1 MCPGGAGKSLVSD
14 VLPVPRSSN
23 VDRKDSSITIRFPE
37 IGISEERER
46 IHESEVSD
54 EALMGEVCL
63 GSREALAILF
73 RRYARLVR
81 GVALRVLK
89 DASEADD
96 LVQDVFV
103 LIHRL
108 CSTFDGSKASVQF
121 WILQMTHRR
130 AISRRRYLNSRR
142 FYAQVELDDQS
153 FQVAESRSGH
163 FDDPIDAILVELDLQ
178 KMFGTLSVD
187 QQKTL
192 RLHFIEG
199 YTLDEIAKMLGQTKG
214 NVRHHS
220 FRGLERLRKQIFGS
234 KLPGARA
241 V

>member
-1 MCPGGAGKSLVSD
+1 MDASVTFRLPRLAVHENSEQTTRVPDPQPSAQATSTDEELV
-14 VLPVPRSSN
+14 
-23 VDRKDSSITIRFPE
+23 FQ
-37 IGISEERER
+37 ISF
-46 IHESEVSD
+46 
-54 EALMGEVCL
+54 
-63 GSREALAILF
+63 GSREALAVLF

-81 GVALRVLK
+81 GVAYRVLK

-96 LVQDVFV
+96 LLQDIFL

-108 CSTFDGSKASVQF
+108 CGRFDSSKASAQF
-121 WILQMTHRR
+121 WILQMTYRR
-130 AISRRRYLNSRR
+130 AISRRRHLNSRH
-142 FYAQVELDDQS
+142 FYTQVELDDES
-153 FQVAESRSGH
+153 VQVTERRTGQFNALT
-163 FDDPIDAILVELDLQ
+163 AQTLAELDLQ
-178 KMFGTLSVD
+178 KMFETLSED

-220 FRGLERLRKQIFGS
+220 FRGLERLRKQIFAGKS
-234 KLPGARA
+234 PDARA

>member
-1 MCPGGAGKSLVSD
+1 MDG
-14 VLPVPRSSN
+14 
-23 VDRKDSSITIRFPE
+23 SITIRLQE
-37 IGISEERER
+37 LRITEKEGSAVEAHVSE
-46 IHESEVSD
+46 SLSD
-54 EALMGEVCL
+54 ESLVAEVCL
-63 GSREALAILF
+63 GSREALATLF
-73 RRYARLVR
+73 RRYARLIR

-96 LVQDVFV
+96 LLQDIFV

-108 CSTFDGSKASVQF
+108 CRTFDSSKAPAQF
-121 WILQMTHRR
+121 WILQMTYRR
-130 AISRRRYLNSRR
+130 AISRRRYLNSRH

-153 FQVAESRSGH
+153 FQVAEPRSGH
-163 FDDPIDAILVELDLQ
+163 FDNPIDQILAEVDLQ
-178 KMFGTLSVD
+178 KMFGILSED

-199 YTLDEIAKMLGQTKG
+199 YTLDEVAKMLGQTKG

-220 FRGLERLRKQIFGS
+220 FRGLERLRQQIFAG

>member
-1 MCPGGAGKSLVSD
+1 M
-14 VLPVPRSSN
+14 
-23 VDRKDSSITIRFPE
+23 DSSITIRLPE
-37 IGISEERER
+37 LGIAQKHASAVEPQHQEACL
-46 IHESEVSD
+46 SD
-54 EALMGEVCL
+54 DALIAEVCL
-63 GSREALAILF
+63 GSREALATLF

-81 GVALRVLK
+81 GVALRVLR

-96 LVQDVFV
+96 LVQDVFL

-108 CSTFDGSKASVQF
+108 CKTFDGSKGSVNF
-121 WILQMTHRR
+121 WILRMTFRR
-130 AISRRRYLNSRR
+130 AISRRRYLNSRH
-142 FYAQVELDDQS
+142 FYTRVDLDEESVEVTKTRSDQANDS
-153 FQVAESRSGH
+153 IDQTFAEW
-163 FDDPIDAILVELDLQ
+163 DLK
-178 KMFGTLSVD
+178 KMLGTLSED

-214 NVRHHS
+214 NIRHHS
-220 FRGLERLRKQIFGS
+220 FRGLDRLRKLIFAG

>member
-1 MCPGGAGKSLVSD
+1 MDG
-14 VLPVPRSSN
+14 
-23 VDRKDSSITIRFPE
+23 SITIRLQE
-37 IGISEERER
+37 LRITEKEGSAVEAHVSE
-46 IHESEVSD
+46 SLSD
-54 EALMGEVCL
+54 ESLVAEVCL
-63 GSREALAILF
+63 GSREALATLF
-73 RRYARLVR
+73 RRYARLIR

-96 LVQDVFV
+96 LLQDIFV

-108 CSTFDGSKASVQF
+108 CRTFDSSKASAQF
-121 WILQMTHRR
+121 WILQMTYRR
-130 AISRRRYLNSRR
+130 AISRRRYLNSRH

-153 FQVAESRSGH
+153 FQVAEPRSGH
-163 FDDPIDAILVELDLQ
+163 FDNPIDQILAELDLQ
-178 KMFGTLSVD
+178 KMFGILSED

-199 YTLDEIAKMLGQTKG
+199 YTLDEVAKMLGQTKG

-220 FRGLERLRKQIFGS
+220 FRGLERLRQQIFAG

>member
-1 MCPGGAGKSLVSD
+1 M
-14 VLPVPRSSN
+14 
-23 VDRKDSSITIRFPE
+23 DSSITIRLPN

-46 IHESEVSD
+46 TCEYQVSD
-54 EALMGEVCL
+54 ETLLKEICL
-63 GSREALAILF
+63 GSKEALAVLF
-73 RRYARLVR
+73 RRNARLVR

-89 DASEADD
+89 DPSEADD
-96 LVQDVFV
+96 LVQDVFI

-108 CSTFDGSKASVQF
+108 CRTFDSSKASAQF
-121 WILQMTHRR
+121 WILQMTYRR
-130 AISRRRYLNSRR
+130 AISRRRYLNSRH
-142 FYAQVELDDQS
+142 FYTQLELDEQADQL
-153 FQVAESRSGH
+153 AEFVPGQ
-163 FDDPIDAILVELDLQ
+163 FDNSANQILAELDLQ
-178 KMFGTLSVD
+178 KMFGTLSED
-187 QQKTL
+187 QKRTL

-220 FRGLERLRKQIFGS
+220 FRGLERLRKQIFAS